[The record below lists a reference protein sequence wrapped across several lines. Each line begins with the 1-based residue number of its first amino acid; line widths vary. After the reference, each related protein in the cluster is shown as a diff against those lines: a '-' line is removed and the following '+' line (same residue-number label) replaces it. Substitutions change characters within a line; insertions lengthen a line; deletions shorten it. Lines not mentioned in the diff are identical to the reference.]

1 MVLNNSHD
9 PNELDLISS
18 PVSVASQ
25 FGPSLHPRCIWVP
38 FCLCGA
44 SSGSATLAS
53 HIWSA
58 MLCESYFLA
67 IWALVNQMRA
77 PNELEVVRSV
87 NFLNSSDLRHSP
99 AHCAQAS

>member
-38 FCLCGA
+38 FCLCG
-44 SSGSATLAS
+44 GKFWIRHFGVTYLV
-53 HIWSA
+53 
-58 MLCESYFLA
+58 CY
-67 IWALVNQMRA
+67 ALR
-77 PNELEVVRSV
+77 VV
-87 NFLNSSDLRHSP
+87 LLGYLGP
-99 AHCAQAS
+99 G